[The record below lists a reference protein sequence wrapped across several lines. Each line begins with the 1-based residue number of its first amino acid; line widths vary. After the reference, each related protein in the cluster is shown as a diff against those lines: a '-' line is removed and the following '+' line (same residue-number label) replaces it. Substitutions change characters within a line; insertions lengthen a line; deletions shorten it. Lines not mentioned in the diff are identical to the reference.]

1 MSTFLRS
8 SPSLMGLLGLMA
20 VASPVAFAQE
30 NTDTATA
37 KKVTPYGLLGM
48 NTHFVDSSKQNP
60 LNFEVQ
66 YARFGL
72 KVQEG
77 IAIGQLELDP
87 VTTAVGDSVGL
98 GVLGFRHAN
107 VGLKL
112 PSGTTVLLGRYRI
125 GGANGYGA
133 DKTYVPDQFSSM
145 DGISVNQELDFGDG
159 VKLSLGAAV
168 SNGLLSLGATE
179 GVYGTDGGGRFNRF
193 DAEGQPTPVV
203 GSAKNR
209 VFGEKSF
216 KTDRALTFSLVADI
230 KGVAIAAY
238 HGFEANQYVR
248 AAKDPNAVLKID
260 PADEKKTIAK
270 VENGTPAGVAD
281 AAHTEVSVGYTGI
294 EGISFGGWYQLQTQE
309 KTRDVTSK
317 DGGKLKTEAKPGFSV
332 SRTVVGAGVMG
343 DSSLFGVVDLLQKG
357 DKLIYSASFAN
368 TSWNVSGDNVDVVQE
383 GFVKS
388 LKDSAKDAG
397 TNQIVVGG
405 GYAVGGLTLELNI
418 AQETAKGKIF
428 ANSKGENAKSDSQT
442 NVYLASNYA
451 F

>member
-1 MSTFLRS
+1 MSAFLRT

-20 VASPVAFAQE
+20 VASPAAFAQE
-30 NTDTATA
+30 NVDTATE
-37 KKVTPYGLLGM
+37 KKVTPYGLLGL
-48 NTHFVDSSKQNP
+48 NTHFLDSSKENP
-60 LNFEVQ
+60 LNFENA

-72 KVQEG
+72 KVKEG
-77 IAIGQLELDP
+77 IAVGQLELDP
-87 VTTAVGDSVGL
+87 FATTVGDTVGL
-98 GVLGFRHAN
+98 GTLAFRHAN
-107 VGLKL
+107 VGVKL
-112 PSGTTVLLGRYRI
+112 ETGTTVLFGRYRI

-145 DGISVNQELDFGDG
+145 DGISVNQELEFGEG
-159 VKLSLGAAV
+159 VKLALGLAV
-168 SNGLLSLGATE
+168 SNGLLSVGATE

-193 DAEGQPTPVV
+193 DAAGSPTPVV
-203 GSAKNR
+203 GAAKNR

-230 KGVAIAAY
+230 KGVAVAAY

-248 AAKDPNAVLKID
+248 EGKDPKAVLKID
-260 PADEKKTIAK
+260 PADATKTTSEVTAA
-270 VENGTPAGVAD
+270 VPAGVAD
-281 AAHTEVSVGYTGI
+281 AAHTEVSVGYTAI
-294 EGISFGGWYQLQTQE
+294 EGISFGGWYVLQTQE
-309 KTRDVTSK
+309 KTRDVTGNE
-317 DGGKLKTEAKPGFSV
+317 GGKLKTEAKPGFSV
-332 SRTVVGAGVMG
+332 SRTVIGAGVMG

-368 TSWNVSGDNVDVVQE
+368 TSWDVSGDNVNAVE
-383 GFVKS
+383 GKFVKS
-388 LKDSAKDAG
+388 LKDSAADAE

-405 GYAVGGLTLELNI
+405 GYAVGGLSFELNI

-428 ANSKGENAKSDSQT
+428 ANSKGETGKSDSQT

>member
-1 MSTFLRS
+1 MSAFLRT
-8 SPSLMGLLGLMA
+8 SPRLMGLLGLMA
-20 VASPVAFAQE
+20 VASPTAFAQD
-30 NTDTATA
+30 NVNAATE

-48 NTHFVDSSKQNP
+48 NTHFLDSSKQNP
-60 LNFEVQ
+60 LNFEMT

-72 KVQEG
+72 KVKEG
-77 IAIGQLELDP
+77 IAVGQLELDP
-87 VTTAVGDSVGL
+87 FATTVGDSVGL
-98 GVLGFRHAN
+98 GTLAFRHAN
-107 VGLKL
+107 VGVKL
-112 PSGTTVLLGRYRI
+112 ETGTTVLFGRYRV

-145 DGISVNQELDFGDG
+145 DGISVNQELEFGEG
-159 VKLSLGAAV
+159 VKLALGLAV
-168 SNGLLSLGATE
+168 SNGLLSMGSTE

-193 DAEGQPTPVV
+193 DADGAPTPVV

-209 VFGEKSF
+209 VFTDKSF

-230 KGVAIAAY
+230 KGVAVAAY

-248 AAKDPNAVLKID
+248 TGKA
-260 PADEKKTIAK
+260 ESKTITVAADGTAS
-270 VENGTPAGVAD
+270 EATTPATAQGVAD

-294 EGISFGGWYQLQTQE
+294 EGISFGAWYELMTQE
-309 KTRDVTSK
+309 KTRDVTGNE
-317 DGGKLKTEAKPGFSV
+317 GGKITTEAKPGFSL
-332 SRTVVGAGVMG
+332 SRTVIGAGVMG

-368 TSWNVSGDNVDVVQE
+368 TSWGVSGDNVNAVE
-383 GFVKS
+383 GTFVKS
-388 LKDSAKDAG
+388 LKDSAADAE

-405 GYAVGGLTLELNI
+405 GYAVGGLSFELNI

-428 ANSKGENAKSDSQT
+428 ANSKGETGKSDSQT